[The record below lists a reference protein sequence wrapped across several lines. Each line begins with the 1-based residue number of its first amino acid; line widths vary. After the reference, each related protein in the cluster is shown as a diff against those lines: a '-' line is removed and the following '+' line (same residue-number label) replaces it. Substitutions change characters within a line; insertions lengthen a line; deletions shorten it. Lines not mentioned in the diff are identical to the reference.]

1 MNITGATAA
10 TYTTPPATSADN
22 RAPFH
27 CNGKQL
33 CRYRPSSPATLTVD
47 CSPFTTGRGTA
58 MLFIRGA
65 NLPAVTLE
73 IEAIVMIRLSEK
85 TGIERNLE

>member
-1 MNITGATAA
+1 
-10 TYTTPPATSADN
+10 
-22 RAPFH
+22 
-27 CNGKQL
+27 
-33 CRYRPSSPATLTVD
+33 
-47 CSPFTTGRGTA
+47 